1 MSTSSYAPKIWTK
14 EFTAIFAFHFI
25 LMGAMYS
32 TLVTVGNYAIE
43 KYDVNPSIAGF
54 VASIFIVG
62 VLVGRGVT
70 GYQINHLGAR
80 KIMLGGTVLYFLTYI
95 LYFFDFGL
103 TFLIVTRLL
112 NGIATG
118 MISTALNTLATISVP
133 EERRGE
139 GISYFS
145 LSMVV
150 ASAVGPFMAFLLLEQ
165 ISFETMLIY
174 VGILMLLVV
183 LMIPLIKINNVTK
196 ETAVKP
202 EKFVLIEKNSLR
214 MLMPIFLMGLAYS
227 SVLSFLNTYAI
238 EIDVVTAASFFFIV
252 YAAAVLSTRP
262 FTGRIIDQRGPNV
275 VIYPTFILMAIGF
288 FLLGSTSAGTV
299 VLIAGFIIGLGFGNF
314 QSAAQIICV
323 NVAPKENVGL
333 ATSTFFIILEIGLGF
348 GPVFLGLI
356 VPFVGYSGMYL
367 WLIVPIILAGVFYMM
382 MVGKRGAQ
390 SNTES

>member
-1 MSTSSYAPKIWTK
+1 MPTSAYAPRIWTK

-43 KYDVNPSIAGF
+43 KYGVNPSIAGF
-54 VASIFIVG
+54 AASIFIVG

-80 KIMLGGTVLYFLTYI
+80 KIMLGGTVIYFLTYI

-150 ASAVGPFMAFLLLEQ
+150 ASAVGPFLAFLLLEQ

-174 VGILMLLVV
+174 VGILMLVVV
-183 LMIPLIKINNVTK
+183 LMIPLIKTNNVTK
-196 ETAVKP
+196 DTAVKP

-214 MLMPIFLMGLAYS
+214 MLMSIFLMGLAYS

-252 YAAAVLSTRP
+252 YAAAVLATRP
-262 FTGRIIDQRGPNV
+262 FTGRLIDRKGPNI
-275 VIYPTFILMAIGF
+275 VIYPTFILMAAG
-288 FLLGSTSAGTV
+288 FLLLGYGSTGLI
-299 VLIAGFIIGLGFGNF
+299 VLVAGFLIGLGFGNF

-323 NVAPKENVGL
+323 NMAPKENVGL
-333 ATSTFFIILEIGLGF
+333 ATSTYFIILEIGLGF
-348 GPVFLGLI
+348 GPVFLGLL
-356 VPFVGYSGMYL
+356 VPFAGYSGMYL
-367 WLIVPIILAGVFYMM
+367 LLIVPILAAGFVYFL
-382 MVGKRGAQ
+382 MVGKRGTG
-390 SNTES
+390 SYS

>member
-14 EFTAIFAFHFI
+14 EFIAIFAFHFI

-43 KYDVNPSIAGF
+43 NYNVNPSIAGF

-62 VLVGRGVT
+62 VLIGRGVT
-70 GYQINHLGAR
+70 GYQINYLGAR
-80 KIMLGGTVLYFLTYI
+80 KIMYVGTVLYFLTYI

-112 NGIATG
+112 NGFATG

-133 EERRGE
+133 TERRGE

-150 ASAVGPFMAFLLLEQ
+150 ASAVGPFIAFLLLEL
-165 ISFETMLIY
+165 ISFETMLVY
-174 VGILMLLVV
+174 VGILMLVVV
-183 LMIPLIKINNVTK
+183 LMIPMIKTNNVTK

-202 EKFVLIEKNSLR
+202 ERFVLIEKNSLR
-214 MLMPIFLMGLAYS
+214 MLIPIFLMGLAYS

-238 EIDVVTAASFFFIV
+238 EINVVTAASFFFII
-252 YAAAVLSTRP
+252 YAAAVLGTRP
-262 FTGRIIDQRGPNV
+262 FTGRLIDKKGPNI
-275 VIYPTFILMAIGF
+275 VIYPTFILMALGF
-288 FLLGSTSAGTV
+288 FLLGNASTGIV

-323 NVAPKENVGL
+323 NVAPKENIGL
-333 ATSTFFIILEIGLGF
+333 ATSTYFIILEIGLGF
-348 GPVFLGLI
+348 GPVLLGLL
-356 VPFVGYSGMYL
+356 VPFAGYDGMYL
-367 WLIVPIILAGVFYMM
+367 LLIAPIILAGLVYYF
-382 MVGKRGAQ
+382 MVGKRGAK
-390 SNTES
+390 SHS

>member
-14 EFTAIFAFHFI
+14 EFIAIFAFHFI

-43 KYDVNPSIAGF
+43 NYNVNPSIAGF

-62 VLVGRGVT
+62 VLIGRGVT
-70 GYQINHLGAR
+70 GYQINYLGAR
-80 KIMLGGTVLYFLTYI
+80 KIMYIGTVLYFLTYI

-112 NGIATG
+112 NGFATG
-118 MISTALNTLATISVP
+118 MISTALNTLATISVSA
-133 EERRGE
+133 ERRGE

-150 ASAVGPFMAFLLLEQ
+150 ASAVGPFIAFLLLEQ
-165 ISFETMLIY
+165 ISFETMLVY
-174 VGILMLLVV
+174 VGILMLVVV
-183 LMIPLIKINNVTK
+183 LMIPMIKTNNVTK
-196 ETAVKP
+196 DTAVKP

-214 MLMPIFLMGLAYS
+214 MLIPIFLMGLAYS

-238 EIDVVTAASFFFIV
+238 EINVVTAASFFFII
-252 YAAAVLSTRP
+252 YAAAVLGTRP
-262 FTGRIIDQRGPNV
+262 FTGRLIDKKGPNI

-288 FLLGSTSAGTV
+288 FLLGNASTGIV

-323 NVAPKENVGL
+323 NVAPKENIGL
-333 ATSTFFIILEIGLGF
+333 ATSTYFIILEIGLGF
-348 GPVFLGLI
+348 GPIILGLL
-356 VPFVGYSGMYL
+356 VPFAGYDGMYL
-367 WLIVPIILAGVFYMM
+367 LLMVPIILAGLVYYF
-382 MVGKRGAQ
+382 MVGKRGAK
-390 SNTES
+390 SHS

>member
-1 MSTSSYAPKIWTK
+1 MSNSVYAPKIWTK
-14 EFTAIFAFHFI
+14 EFIAIFAFHFI

-32 TLVTVGNYAIE
+32 TLVTVGNYIIE
-43 KYDVNPSIAGF
+43 KYDINPSIAGF
-54 VASIFIVG
+54 TASIFIVG
-62 VLVGRGVT
+62 VLIGRAVT

-80 KIMLGGTVLYFLTYI
+80 KIMVIGTSLYFLTYI

-103 TFLIVTRLL
+103 TFLLVTRLL
-112 NGIATG
+112 NGLATG
-118 MISTALNTLATISVP
+118 IISTALNTLATISVP

-150 ASAVGPFMAFLLLEQ
+150 ASAVGPFIAFLLLEV
-165 ISFETMLIY
+165 ITFEMMLVY
-174 VGILMLLVV
+174 VGVLMVLVV
-183 LMIPLIKINNVTK
+183 LMIPMIKINNITK

-202 EKFVLIEKNSLR
+202 TKFILIEKNSLR

-252 YAAAVLSTRP
+252 YAVAVLSTRP
-262 FTGRIIDQRGPNV
+262 FTGRLIDQKGPNM

-288 FLLGSTSAGTV
+288 LILGNTTSGLL
-299 VLIAGFIIGLGFGNF
+299 VLVAGFIIGLGFGNF

-323 NVAPKENVGL
+323 KVAPKENVGL
-333 ATSTFFIILEIGLGF
+333 ATSTYFIILEIGLGF
-348 GPVFLGLI
+348 GPVLLGLLI
-356 VPFVGYSGMYL
+356 PFVGYDGMYL
-367 WLIVPIILAGVFYMM
+367 WLILPILIAGLCYMLF
-382 MVGKRGAQ
+382 VGKRVNRFQ
-390 SNTES
+390 S

>member
-1 MSTSSYAPKIWTK
+1 MSNSAHAPKIWTK
-14 EFTAIFAFHFI
+14 EFIAIFAFHFI

-32 TLVTVGNYAIE
+32 TLVTVGNYTIE

-54 VASIFIVG
+54 TASIFIVG
-62 VLVGRGVT
+62 VLVGRAVT

-80 KIMLGGTVLYFLTYI
+80 KIMIIGTGLYFLTYI

-103 TFLIVTRLL
+103 TFLLATRLL
-112 NGIATG
+112 NGLATG
-118 MISTALNTLATISVP
+118 IISTALNTLATISVP

-150 ASAVGPFMAFLLLEQ
+150 ASAVGPFIAFLLLEV
-165 ISFETMLIY
+165 ITFEMMLVY
-174 VGILMLLVV
+174 VGILMVLVV
-183 LMIPLIKINNVTK
+183 LMIPMIKINNVTR

-202 EKFVLIEKNSLR
+202 TKFILIEKNSLR

-252 YAAAVLSTRP
+252 YAVAVLSTRP
-262 FTGRIIDQRGPNV
+262 FTGRLIDQQGPNM
-275 VIYPTFILMAIGF
+275 VIYPTFILMALGF
-288 FLLGSTSAGTV
+288 LLLGSTTSGL
-299 VLIAGFIIGLGFGNF
+299 LILVAGFIIGLGFGNF

-323 NVAPKENVGL
+323 KVAPRENVGL
-333 ATSTFFIILEIGLGF
+333 ATSTYFIILEIGLGF
-348 GPVFLGLI
+348 GPILLGLLI
-356 VPFVGYSGMYL
+356 PFVGYGGMYL
-367 WLIVPIILAGVFYMM
+367 WLIIPILLAGLCYMIF
-382 MVGKRGAQ
+382 VGKRANQ
-390 SNTES
+390 SYS

>member
-14 EFTAIFAFHFI
+14 EFIAIFAFHFI

-43 KYDVNPSIAGF
+43 KYEVNPSIAGF
-54 VASIFIVG
+54 VASVFIVG
-62 VLVGRGVT
+62 VLIGRGVT

-80 KIMLGGTVLYFLTYI
+80 KIM

-118 MISTALNTLATISVP
+118 MISTALNTLAVISVP

-150 ASAVGPFMAFLLLEQ
+150 ASAVGPFIAFLLLEQ

-174 VGILMLLVV
+174 VGILMLAVV

-202 EKFVLIEKNSLR
+202 KKFVLIEKNSLK

-252 YAAAVLSTRP
+252 YAAAVLATRP
-262 FTGRIIDQRGPNV
+262 FTGRIIDQKGPNV

-288 FLLGSTSAGTV
+288 FLLGSASTGIII
-299 VLIAGFIIGLGFGNF
+299 LIAGFIIGLGFGNF

-356 VPFVGYSGMYL
+356 IPFVGYGGMYL
-367 WLIVPIILAGVFYMM
+367 WLIVPILLAGIFYML
-382 MVGKRGAQ
+382 MVGKNGAQ
-390 SNTES
+390 SNSGN

>member
-1 MSTSSYAPKIWTK
+1 MSISSYAPKIWTK
-14 EFTAIFAFHFI
+14 EFTAIFVFHFI

-43 KYDVNPSIAGF
+43 KYEVNPSIAGF
-54 VASIFIVG
+54 VASVFIVG
-62 VLVGRGVT
+62 VLIGRGVT

-118 MISTALNTLATISVP
+118 MISTALNTLAVISVP

-150 ASAVGPFMAFLLLEQ
+150 ASAVGPFIAFLLLEK

-174 VGILMLLVV
+174 VGILMLAVV

-202 EKFVLIEKNSLR
+202 EKFVLIEKNSLK

-252 YAAAVLSTRP
+252 YAAAVLATRP
-262 FTGRIIDQRGPNV
+262 FTGRIIDRKGPNV
-275 VIYPTFILMAIGF
+275 IIYPTFILMAIGF
-288 FLLGSTSAGTV
+288 FMLGSASTGII
-299 VLIAGFIIGLGFGNF
+299 VLIAGFLIGLGFGNF

-323 NVAPKENVGL
+323 NVAQKENIGL

-356 VPFVGYSGMYL
+356 IPFVGYGGMYL
-367 WLIVPIILAGVFYMM
+367 WLIAPIILAGVFYFL
-382 MVGKRGAQ
+382 MVGKRGAG
-390 SNTES
+390 SYS

>member
-1 MSTSSYAPKIWTK
+1 MATSAYAPKIWTK
-14 EFTAIFAFHFI
+14 EFIAIFAFHFV

-32 TLVTVGNYAIE
+32 TLVTVGNYTIE

-54 VASIFIVG
+54 AASIFIVG
-62 VLVGRGVT
+62 VLIGRGVT

-80 KIMLGGTVLYFLTYI
+80 KIMMGGTVLYFLTYI

-150 ASAVGPFMAFLLLEQ
+150 ASAVGPFAAFLLLEQ
-165 ISFETMLIY
+165 ISFEMMLIY
-174 VGILMLLVV
+174 VGVLMLVVV
-183 LMIPLIKINNVTK
+183 LMIPLIKTNNVTR

-202 EKFVLIEKNSLR
+202 EKFVLIESHSLK

-262 FTGRIIDQRGPNV
+262 FTGRIIDRRGPNV

-288 FLLGSTSAGTV
+288 FLLGSTSTGVV

-356 VPFVGYSGMYL
+356 VPFVGYGGMYL
-367 WLIVPIILAGVFYMM
+367 WLIVPILLAGIFYML
-382 MVGKRGAQ
+382 MVGKDGVQ
-390 SNTES
+390 SHNQR

>member
-14 EFTAIFAFHFI
+14 EFIAIFAFHFI

-43 KYDVNPSIAGF
+43 NYNVNPSIAGF

-62 VLVGRGVT
+62 VLIGRGVT
-70 GYQINHLGAR
+70 GYQINYLGAR
-80 KIMLGGTVLYFLTYI
+80 KIMYIGTVLYFLTYI

-112 NGIATG
+112 NGFATG
-118 MISTALNTLATISVP
+118 MISTALNTLATISVSA
-133 EERRGE
+133 ERRGE

-150 ASAVGPFMAFLLLEQ
+150 ASAVGPFIAFLLLEK
-165 ISFETMLIY
+165 ISFETMLVY
-174 VGILMLLVV
+174 VGILMLVVV
-183 LMIPLIKINNVTK
+183 LMIPMIKTNNVTK
-196 ETAVKP
+196 DTAVKP

-214 MLMPIFLMGLAYS
+214 MLIPIFLMGLAYS

-238 EIDVVTAASFFFIV
+238 EINVVTAASFFFII
-252 YAAAVLSTRP
+252 YAAAVLGTRP
-262 FTGRIIDQRGPNV
+262 FTGRLIDKKGPNI

-288 FLLGSTSAGTV
+288 FLLGNASTGVV

-323 NVAPKENVGL
+323 NVAPKENIGL
-333 ATSTFFIILEIGLGF
+333 ATSTYFIILEIGLGF
-348 GPVFLGLI
+348 GPIILGLL
-356 VPFVGYSGMYL
+356 VPFAGYDGMYL
-367 WLIVPIILAGVFYMM
+367 LLMVPIILAGLVYYF
-382 MVGKRGAQ
+382 MVGKRGAK
-390 SNTES
+390 SHS

>member
-62 VLVGRGVT
+62 VLLGRGVT
-70 GYQINHLGAR
+70 GFQINYLGGR
-80 KIMLGGTVLYFLTYI
+80 KIMFIGTALYFLTYI

-103 TFLIVTRLL
+103 TFLIITRLL
-112 NGIATG
+112 NGFATG
-118 MISTALNTLATISVP
+118 IISTALNTLATISVP

-150 ASAVGPFMAFLLLEQ
+150 ASAVGPFISFLLLEQ
-165 ISFETMLIY
+165 ITFEMMLIY
-174 VGILMLLVV
+174 VGILMLGVV

-202 EKFVLIEKNSLR
+202 DKFILIERHALR
-214 MLMPIFLMGLAYS
+214 MLIPIFLMGLAYS

-238 EIDVVTAASFFFIV
+238 EINVVKAASFFFIV
-252 YAAAVLSTRP
+252 YAAAVLATRP
-262 FTGRIIDQRGPNV
+262 FTGRLIDRKGPNI
-275 VIYPTFILMAIGF
+275 VIYPTFILMAAGF
-288 FLLGSTSAGTV
+288 LLLGSTSTGIV
-299 VLIAGFIIGLGFGNF
+299 VLIAGFLIGLGFGNF

-323 NVAPKENVGL
+323 NMAPKENVGL
-333 ATSTFFIILEIGLGF
+333 ATSTYFIILEIGLGF
-348 GPVFLGLI
+348 GPVFLGLL
-356 VPFVGYSGMYL
+356 VPFAGYSGMYL
-367 WLIVPIILAGVFYMM
+367 LLIVPILAAGAVYFL
-382 MVGKRGAQ
+382 MVGKRGRG
-390 SNTES
+390 SYR

>member
-1 MSTSSYAPKIWTK
+1 MSSSAYAPKIWTK
-14 EFTAIFAFHFI
+14 EFIAIFSFHFV

-32 TLVTVGNYAIE
+32 TLVTVGNYVIE
-43 KYDVNPSIAGF
+43 RYDVNPSIAGF

-62 VLVGRGVT
+62 VLIGRAVT
-70 GYQINHLGAR
+70 GYQINNLGGR
-80 KIMLGGTVLYFLTYI
+80 KIMFIGTILYFLTYV

-103 TFLIVTRLL
+103 TFLIITRLL
-112 NGIATG
+112 NGFATG
-118 MISTALNTLATISVP
+118 IISTALNTLATISVP
-133 EERRGE
+133 KERRGE

-150 ASAVGPFMAFLLLEQ
+150 ASAVGPFIAFLLLEQ

-174 VGILMLLVV
+174 VGILMLVVV
-183 LMIPLIKINNVTK
+183 LMIPMIKINNVTK

-202 EKFVLIEKNSLR
+202 EKFVLIEKNSLK

-252 YAAAVLSTRP
+252 YAAAVLATRP
-262 FTGRIIDQRGPNV
+262 FTGRIIDQKGPNV

-288 FLLGSTSAGTV
+288 FLLGGASTGIIILV
-299 VLIAGFIIGLGFGNF
+299 AGFIIGLGFGNF

-356 VPFVGYSGMYL
+356 IPFVGYGGMYL
-367 WLIVPIILAGVFYMM
+367 WLIVPILLAGVFYML
-382 MVGKRGAQ
+382 MVGKKGAQ
-390 SNTES
+390 SN

>member
-1 MSTSSYAPKIWTK
+1 MSNSVYALKIWTK
-14 EFTAIFAFHFI
+14 EFIAIFAFHFI

-32 TLVTVGNYAIE
+32 TLVTVGNYTIE
-43 KYDVNPSIAGF
+43 KYDINPSIAGF
-54 VASIFIVG
+54 TASIFIVG
-62 VLVGRGVT
+62 VLIGRAVT

-80 KIMLGGTVLYFLTYI
+80 KIMVIGTSLYFLTYI

-103 TFLIVTRLL
+103 TFLLVTRLL
-112 NGIATG
+112 NGLATG
-118 MISTALNTLATISVP
+118 IISTALNTLATISVP

-150 ASAVGPFMAFLLLEQ
+150 ASAVGPFIAFLLLEV
-165 ISFETMLIY
+165 ITFEMMLVY
-174 VGILMLLVV
+174 VGVLMVLVV
-183 LMIPLIKINNVTK
+183 LMIPMIKINNITK

-202 EKFVLIEKNSLR
+202 TKFILIEKNSLR

-252 YAAAVLSTRP
+252 YAVAVLSTRP
-262 FTGRIIDQRGPNV
+262 FTGRLIDQKGPNM

-288 FLLGSTSAGTV
+288 LILGNTTSGLL
-299 VLIAGFIIGLGFGNF
+299 VLVAGFIIGLGFGNF

-323 NVAPKENVGL
+323 KVAPKENVGL
-333 ATSTFFIILEIGLGF
+333 ATSTYFIILEIGLGF
-348 GPVFLGLI
+348 GPVLLGLLI
-356 VPFVGYSGMYL
+356 PFVGYDGMYL
-367 WLIVPIILAGVFYMM
+367 WLILPILIAGLCYMLF
-382 MVGKRGAQ
+382 VGKRANRFQ
-390 SNTES
+390 S

>member
-1 MSTSSYAPKIWTK
+1 MSISSYAPKIWTK

-62 VLVGRGVT
+62 VLLGRGVT
-70 GYQINHLGAR
+70 GFQINYLGGR
-80 KIMLGGTVLYFLTYI
+80 KIMFIGTMLYFLTYI

-103 TFLIVTRLL
+103 TFLIITRLL
-112 NGIATG
+112 NGFATG
-118 MISTALNTLATISVP
+118 IISTALNTLATISVP

-150 ASAVGPFMAFLLLEQ
+150 ASAVGPFIAFLLLEQ

-174 VGILMLLVV
+174 VGILMLVVV
-183 LMIPLIKINNVTK
+183 LMLPLIKINNVTK

-202 EKFVLIEKNSLR
+202 KKFVLIEKNSLK
-214 MLMPIFLMGLAYS
+214 MLVPIFLMGLAYS

-238 EIDVVTAASFFFIV
+238 EINVVTAASFFFIV
-252 YAAAVLSTRP
+252 YAAAVLATRP
-262 FTGRIIDQRGPNV
+262 FTGRLIDRKGPNI

-288 FLLGSTSAGTV
+288 FLLGSTSTGIV
-299 VLIAGFIIGLGFGNF
+299 VLIAGFLIGLGFGNF

-323 NVAPKENVGL
+323 NMASKENVGL
-333 ATSTFFIILEIGLGF
+333 ATSTYFIILEIGLGF
-348 GPVFLGLI
+348 GPVFLGLL
-356 VPFVGYSGMYL
+356 VPFAGYSGMYL
-367 WLIVPIILAGVFYMM
+367 LLIVPILAAGFVYFL
-382 MVGKRGAQ
+382 MVGKRGTD
-390 SNTES
+390 SYS

>member
-1 MSTSSYAPKIWTK
+1 MSNSAYAPKIWTK
-14 EFTAIFAFHFI
+14 GFIAIFAFHFI

-32 TLVTVGNYAIE
+32 TLVTVGNYTIE

-54 VASIFIVG
+54 TASIFIVG
-62 VLVGRGVT
+62 VLVGRAVT

-80 KIMLGGTVLYFLTYI
+80 KIMIIGTGLYFLTYI

-103 TFLIVTRLL
+103 TFLLATRLL
-112 NGIATG
+112 NGLATG
-118 MISTALNTLATISVP
+118 IISTALNTLATISVP

-150 ASAVGPFMAFLLLEQ
+150 ASAVGPFIAFLLLEV
-165 ISFETMLIY
+165 ITFEMMLVY
-174 VGILMLLVV
+174 VGILMVLVV
-183 LMIPLIKINNVTK
+183 LMIPMIKINNVTR

-202 EKFVLIEKNSLR
+202 TKFILIEKNSLR

-252 YAAAVLSTRP
+252 YAVAVLSTRP
-262 FTGRIIDQRGPNV
+262 FTGRLIDQQGPNM
-275 VIYPTFILMAIGF
+275 VIYPTFILMALGF
-288 FLLGSTSAGTV
+288 LLLGSTTSGL
-299 VLIAGFIIGLGFGNF
+299 LILVAGFIIGLGFGNF

-323 NVAPKENVGL
+323 KVAPRENVGL
-333 ATSTFFIILEIGLGF
+333 ATSTYFIILEIGLGF
-348 GPVFLGLI
+348 GPILLGLLI
-356 VPFVGYSGMYL
+356 PFVGYGGMYL
-367 WLIVPIILAGVFYMM
+367 WLIIPILLAGLCYMIF
-382 MVGKRGAQ
+382 VGKRANQ
-390 SNTES
+390 SYS

>member
-1 MSTSSYAPKIWTK
+1 MSISSYAPKIWTK

-43 KYDVNPSIAGF
+43 KYNVNPSIAGF

-62 VLVGRGVT
+62 VLLGRGVT
-70 GYQINHLGAR
+70 GFQINYLGGR
-80 KIMLGGTVLYFLTYI
+80 KIMFIGTMLYFITYI

-103 TFLIVTRLL
+103 TFLIITRLL
-112 NGIATG
+112 NGFATG
-118 MISTALNTLATISVP
+118 IISTALNTLATISVP

-150 ASAVGPFMAFLLLEQ
+150 ASAVGPFIAFLLLEQ

-174 VGILMLLVV
+174 VGILMLVVV
-183 LMIPLIKINNVTK
+183 LMLPLIKINNVTK

-202 EKFVLIEKNSLR
+202 KKFVLIEKNSLK
-214 MLMPIFLMGLAYS
+214 MLVPIFLMGLAYS

-238 EIDVVTAASFFFIV
+238 EINVVTAASFFFIV
-252 YAAAVLSTRP
+252 YAAAVLATRP
-262 FTGRIIDQRGPNV
+262 FTGRLIDRKGPNI

-288 FLLGSTSAGTV
+288 FLLGSTSTGIV
-299 VLIAGFIIGLGFGNF
+299 VLIAGFLIGLGFGNF

-323 NVAPKENVGL
+323 NMASKENVGL
-333 ATSTFFIILEIGLGF
+333 ATSTYFIILEIGLGF
-348 GPVFLGLI
+348 GPVFLGLL
-356 VPFVGYSGMYL
+356 VPFAGYSGMYL
-367 WLIVPIILAGVFYMM
+367 LLIVPILAAGFVYFL
-382 MVGKRGAQ
+382 MVGKRGTD
-390 SNTES
+390 SYS

>member
-1 MSTSSYAPKIWTK
+1 MSTSAYAPRIWTK

-62 VLVGRGVT
+62 VLLGRGVT
-70 GYQINHLGAR
+70 GFQINYLGAR

-150 ASAVGPFMAFLLLEQ
+150 ASAVGPFLAFLLLEQ

-174 VGILMLLVV
+174 VGILMFVVV
-183 LMIPLIKINNVTK
+183 LMIPLIKTNNVTK
-196 ETAVKP
+196 NTAVKP

-214 MLMPIFLMGLAYS
+214 MLMSIFLMGLAYS

-262 FTGRIIDQRGPNV
+262 FTGRLIDQKGPNV

-288 FLLGSTSAGTV
+288 FLLGNASTGFV
-299 VLIAGFIIGLGFGNF
+299 FLIAGFIIGLGFGNF

-323 NVAPKENVGL
+323 KVAPKENVGL
-333 ATSTFFIILEIGLGF
+333 ATSTFFIILEVGLGF

-367 WLIVPIILAGVFYMM
+367 WLIAPIILAGIFYMLM
-382 MVGKRGAQ
+382 IGKRGAQ
-390 SNTES
+390 SNNHH

>member
-1 MSTSSYAPKIWTK
+1 
-14 EFTAIFAFHFI
+14 
-25 LMGAMYS
+25 
-32 TLVTVGNYAIE
+32 
-43 KYDVNPSIAGF
+43 
-54 VASIFIVG
+54 
-62 VLVGRGVT
+62 
-70 GYQINHLGAR
+70 
-80 KIMLGGTVLYFLTYI
+80 
-95 LYFFDFGL
+95 
-103 TFLIVTRLL
+103 
-112 NGIATG
+112 
-118 MISTALNTLATISVP
+118 
-133 EERRGE
+133 
-139 GISYFS
+139 
-145 LSMVV
+145 
-150 ASAVGPFMAFLLLEQ
+150 
-165 ISFETMLIY
+165 
-174 VGILMLLVV
+174 
-183 LMIPLIKINNVTK
+183 
-196 ETAVKP
+196 
-202 EKFVLIEKNSLR
+202 
-214 MLMPIFLMGLAYS
+214 MPIFLMGLAYS

-262 FTGRIIDQRGPNV
+262 FTGRIIDQKGPNV

-390 SNTES
+390 SNTDS

>member
-1 MSTSSYAPKIWTK
+1 MSNSAYAPKIWTK
-14 EFTAIFAFHFI
+14 EFIAIFAFHFI

-32 TLVTVGNYAIE
+32 TLVTVGNYTIE

-54 VASIFIVG
+54 TASIFIVG
-62 VLVGRGVT
+62 VLVGRAVT

-80 KIMLGGTVLYFLTYI
+80 KIMIIGTGLYFLTYI

-103 TFLIVTRLL
+103 TFLLATRLL
-112 NGIATG
+112 NGLATG
-118 MISTALNTLATISVP
+118 IISTALNTLATISVP

-150 ASAVGPFMAFLLLEQ
+150 ASAVGPFIAFLLLEV
-165 ISFETMLIY
+165 ITFEMMLVY
-174 VGILMLLVV
+174 VGILMVLVV
-183 LMIPLIKINNVTK
+183 LMIPMIKINNVTR

-202 EKFVLIEKNSLR
+202 TKFILIEKNSLR

-252 YAAAVLSTRP
+252 YAVAVLSTRP
-262 FTGRIIDQRGPNV
+262 FTGRLIDQQGPNM
-275 VIYPTFILMAIGF
+275 VIYPTFILMALGF
-288 FLLGSTSAGTV
+288 LLLGSTTSGL
-299 VLIAGFIIGLGFGNF
+299 LILVAGFIIGLGFGNF

-323 NVAPKENVGL
+323 KVAPRENVGL
-333 ATSTFFIILEIGLGF
+333 ATSTYFIILEIGLGF
-348 GPVFLGLI
+348 GPILLGLLI
-356 VPFVGYSGMYL
+356 PFVGYGGMYL
-367 WLIVPIILAGVFYMM
+367 WLIIPILLAGLCYMIF
-382 MVGKRGAQ
+382 VGKRANQ
-390 SNTES
+390 SYS